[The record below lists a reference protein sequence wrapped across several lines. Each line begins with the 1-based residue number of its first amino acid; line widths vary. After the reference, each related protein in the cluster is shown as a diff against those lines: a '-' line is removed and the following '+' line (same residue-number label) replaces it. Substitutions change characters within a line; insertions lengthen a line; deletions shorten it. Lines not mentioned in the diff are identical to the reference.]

1 MTIRETGFHDSAAAA
16 GASFVEYEGYW
27 LPSGF
32 SSVAEEYEACR
43 NRAVVMDLSPLRK
56 FEVKGPGAA
65 ALLQATVTRDLGA
78 LADGQVVYT
87 AMCNEDGAVVDDG
100 TVFRLGPTAF
110 RWIGYTDEDGDWLRT
125 HATGLG
131 IEVEITA
138 STDELHNLAVQGP
151 ASREIVAPLLHP
163 APGAPPVDA
172 LGWFRFTTGRLGTED
187 GPPVLV
193 SRTGYSGEL
202 GYEIFCH
209 PDDGARVWA
218 SVWEAGRGHGLC
230 GLGLDALDVVRIE
243 AGLIFR
249 GYEYNGDEDPF
260 EAGIGFTV
268 PRTKADDFVGK
279 EALARRRENPRA
291 RLVGLTVTEPE
302 ALGGGLPSG
311 EVRAGE
317 SEVGVVT
324 SACDSPFVGAPIA
337 LARVAVES
345 AAPGNVLS
353 VAATPEGAPAGATVS
368 RIPFY
373 DPEKSRPRS

>member
-1 MTIRETGFHDSAAAA
+1 VTIRETGFHDSAAAA
-16 GASFVEYEGYW
+16 GATFVEYEGYW

-43 NRAVVMDLSPLRK
+43 TRAVVMDLSPLRK
-56 FEVKGPGAA
+56 FEVTGPGAA
-65 ALLQATVTRDLGA
+65 QLLQATVTRDLA
-78 LADGQVVYT
+78 TLADGQVVYT

-100 TVFRLGPTAF
+100 TVFRLGPTTF

-125 HATGLG
+125 HADRLGL
-131 IEVEITA
+131 EVEITP

-151 ASREIVAPLLHP
+151 ASREIVAPLVHP
-163 APGAPPVDA
+163 EPGAPPVDA

-209 PDDGARVWA
+209 PDDGPRVW
-218 SVWEAGRGHGLC
+218 STVWEAGRHHGLR

-249 GYEYNGDEDPF
+249 GYEYSGEEDPF

-268 PRTKADDFVGK
+268 PRAKADDFVGQD
-279 EALARRRENPRA
+279 ARARRRETPRA
-291 RLVGLTVTEPE
+291 RLVGLTVTEPD
-302 ALGGGLPSG
+302 ALGGELPSG
-311 EVRAGE
+311 QVRSGE
-317 SEVGVVT
+317 DEVGVIT

-337 LARVAVES
+337 LARVVTT
-345 AAPGNVLS
+345 AADLGHALS
-353 VAATPEGAPAGATVS
+353 VSATPEGATAIATVA